1 MAGKEDG
8 SLILT
13 QTVAQPI
20 VVSEHVNNI
29 SALKKNLPCIQTE
42 LFCYQLERN
51 AQSMSTPR
59 MLSPMLSLKMSTKM
73 SKKSESFSTDTPWQM
88 SSQ

>member
-13 QTVAQPI
+13 QTAAQLT

-29 SALKKNLPCIQTE
+29 SVLKKNSQFIPTE

-51 AQSMSTPR
+51 AQSMLTPR
-59 MLSPMLSLKMSTKM
+59 RQSLMLSSKMSTKM

-88 SSQ
+88 

>member
-8 SLILT
+8 SSILT

-29 SALKKNLPCIQTE
+29 SALKKNSLYIQTE
-42 LFCYQLERN
+42 LFCCQLERN
-51 AQSMSTPR
+51 AQSKSMPSR
-59 MLSPMLSLKMSTKM
+59 LLPMLSSKMSTKM

-88 SSQ
+88 SSL